1 MKGPNGSQVRSKNA
15 DATVS
20 DLDGF
25 SICAQALGT
34 CEFFALVESSRG
46 G

>member
-1 MKGPNGSQVRSKNA
+1 MEGPNGFQVRSKNA

-20 DLDGF
+20 DLEGF
-25 SICAQALGT
+25 SICTQAQRT
-34 CEFFALVESSRG
+34 YEFFALVESIRG